1 MRKLPVVL
9 VVLGLALVGA
19 DRLAHALAT
28 DEAEQ
33 RLATEGLTEPSV
45 SVGGFPFLTQL
56 LARDFAEVE
65 VDARSLVRDAGR
77 ARDVTAT
84 ARDVHVQRGREVT
97 VGELSARG
105 VVPYD
110 EVLRRVDLPGLRV
123 GPTADGQVRLRRD
136 VTVLGQSL
144 TVTATARVEARGNRL
159 RVVPTA
165 FELVDGAAVDD
176 QLASLLVD
184 RFAFSY
190 ALRDLPDGVTVRRIV
205 PTDEGFAVEV
215 SGRDV
220 SFSDVS
226 G

>member
-1 MRKLPVVL
+1 MRKLLVVL

-33 RLATEGLTEPSV
+33 RLVTEGLTEPSV
-45 SVGGFPFLTQL
+45 RVGGFPFLTQL
-56 LARDFAEVE
+56 LSRDFAEVE

-77 ARDVTAT
+77 AEDVTAT

-123 GPTADGQVRLRRD
+123 GQ
-136 VTVLGQSL
+136 
-144 TVTATARVEARGNRL
+144 
-159 RVVPTA
+159 
-165 FELVDGAAVDD
+165 
-176 QLASLLVD
+176 
-184 RFAFSY
+184 
-190 ALRDLPDGVTVRRIV
+190 
-205 PTDEGFAVEV
+205 
-215 SGRDV
+215 
-220 SFSDVS
+220 
-226 G
+226 